1 MKAAKTDR
9 RTERTRQALSS
20 AFVGII
26 LDEGYES
33 VTVERIAERA
43 NVGRS
48 TFYMHFKSKEDILRH
63 SMANP
68 STSLAKIVGGELNA
82 DMVAPLLE
90 HFKEQRKRNRM
101 FFASPIRPIWVSRL
115 AELIE
120 PRLET
125 LSRAFGGRPLL
136 PLTLIAVQIAECQ
149 IGLIAKWLSST
160 QPFRTDLVAESL
172 IATTRAIVSAS
183 LRTRAATSAFI
194 PGEKLALRQNH

>member
-1 MKAAKTDR
+1 MKKSKPDR
-9 RTERTRQALSS
+9 RTERTRQALNS
-20 AFVGII
+20 AFVGML

-63 SMANP
+63 SMTNP
-68 STSLAKIVGGELNA
+68 STSLAKIVGGDLGA
-82 DMVAPLLE
+82 DMVVPMLE
-90 HFKEQRKRNRM
+90 HFKDQRKRNRV
-101 FFASPIRPIWVSRL
+101 FFVSPIRPIWVSRL

-125 LSRAFGGRPLL
+125 LRACRRRAALL
-136 PLTLIAVQIAECQ
+136 PLQLIAVQIAECQ
-149 IGLIAKWLSST
+149 IGLIAGWLSSA

-172 IATTRAIVSAS
+172 ICDDPSHGVGLTANARFR
-183 LRTRAATSAFI
+183 RTVH
-194 PGEKLALRQNH
+194 PGRKAGAETGQ

>member
-1 MKAAKTDR
+1 
-9 RTERTRQALSS
+9 
-20 AFVGII
+20 
-26 LDEGYES
+26 
-33 VTVERIAERA
+33 
-43 NVGRS
+43 
-48 TFYMHFKSKEDILRH
+48 
-63 SMANP
+63 
-68 STSLAKIVGGELNA
+68 
-82 DMVAPLLE
+82 MVAPLLE

-183 LRTRAATSAFI
+183 LRTRASTSAFI